1 MVLREDVSAAAP
13 SGTPPG
19 CDLDDW
25 IARLAM
31 RGVSP
36 SLIAAQDG
44 SVLAASRTDDD
55 ISNKDQLTSL
65 INSIKNAAPGDVISL
80 GGFE

>member
-1 MVLREDVSAAAP
+1 
-13 SGTPPG
+13 
-19 CDLDDW
+19 
-25 IARLAM
+25 M